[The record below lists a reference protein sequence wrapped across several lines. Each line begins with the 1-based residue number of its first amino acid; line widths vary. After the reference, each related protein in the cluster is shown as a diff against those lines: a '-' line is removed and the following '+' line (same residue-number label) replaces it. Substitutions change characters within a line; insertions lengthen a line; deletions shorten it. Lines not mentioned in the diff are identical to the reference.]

1 MNGPSDLIAT
11 LETLVANSNIARR
24 ADVLC
29 EVTDLF
35 VAGSSFFS
43 KDQVDFFED
52 VMGRIIGQV
61 TVAARSKIAAELA
74 GVANAPTGV
83 LRTLALDEA
92 IEETGRQHF
101 IRERERQWPATSY
114 GHLKAKHSV
123 QQSDRLSCGAR
134 Q

>member
-1 MNGPSDLIAT
+1 MWRSLNMNGPSDLIAT
-11 LETLVANSNIARR
+11 LETLVGNSNIARR
-24 ADVLC
+24 ADVLR

-74 GVANAPTGV
+74 GVANAPTRV

-92 IEETGRQHF
+92 IEVAGPVLEHS
-101 IRERERQWPATSY
+101 ER
-114 GHLKAKHSV
+114 
-123 QQSDRLSCGAR
+123 
-134 Q
+134 